1 MDMVNGESGITGEEK
16 ISCYRCGN
24 LYQKDELKLFGY
36 LCDSCFAELKDLIPS
51 DCVTPGGT
59 QVRQFQ
65 HDNEVMFWAMYHPT
79 NGDEIKEIARHLQ
92 RNLVPV
98 NAWAIQ
104 MQHGTSYL
112 LVVGNFGEEIVQFTM
127 NYIDPQVPTTNLKQI
142 ACNETDLQRALGR
155 VLSEFI
161 LGKPC
166 ENKLEMT
173 IHEVGEITSYA
184 ADLIKSGLPPV
195 EVIEQVLTKFYVA
208 DPITRKYAFIG
219 SLCSSS
225 ADMVAEAKNAGL
237 IPQEW

>member
-1 MDMVNGESGITGEEK
+1 
-16 ISCYRCGN
+16 
-24 LYQKDELKLFGY
+24 
-36 LCDSCFAELKDLIPS
+36 
-51 DCVTPGGT
+51 
-59 QVRQFQ
+59 
-65 HDNEVMFWAMYHPT
+65 
-79 NGDEIKEIARHLQ
+79 
-92 RNLVPV
+92 VPV

-104 MQHGTSYL
+104 MQHGTGYL

-142 ACNETDLQRALGR
+142 ACDETDRQRALGR
-155 VLSEFI
+155 ILSEFI

-173 IHEVGEITSYA
+173 IHEVGEITNFA
-184 ADLIKSGLPPV
+184 ADLIKSGLPLV

-225 ADMVAEAKNAGL
+225 ADTVAKAKNAGL